1 MFKKFF
7 AALAGMIFIFS
18 ATPTTSA
25 SPIVIPPPS
34 PGTVL
39 TATGIGLPPAGTNI
53 NSSFYKS
60 FIRQAATM
68 DAFRRLAEAVEEVQD
83 SPSTDSTVKMYAL
96 LDEVVV
102 TEVEMNEKILSLFS
116 KIEIVSVK
124 FDPEG
129 YCEVEVQGTL
139 K

>member
-1 MFKKFF
+1 MFKKFCV
-7 AALAGMIFIFS
+7 ALAVMIFIFS

-25 SPIVIPPPS
+25 KIGIDWVNKTI
-34 PGTVL
+34 TE
-39 TATGIGLPPAGTNI
+39 TGIGLPPAGTNI

-68 DAFRRLAEAVEEVQD
+68 DAFRRLAEAVEEIQN

-124 FDPEG
+124 FDPEE
-129 YCEVEVQGTL
+129 YCEVVVQGTL

>member
-1 MFKKFF
+1 MLKNFC
-7 AALAGMIFIFS
+7 AALAVMIFIFS

-34 PGTVL
+34 PGAVF
-39 TATGIGLPPAGTNI
+39 TAIGIGLPPAGTNI

-68 DAFRRLAEAVEEVQD
+68 DAFRRLAEAVKEVQV
-83 SPSTDSTVKMYAL
+83 SPSTPNNILTSD
-96 LDEVVV
+96 VVV
-102 TEVEMNEKILSLFS
+102 TEVEMNEKTLSLFS

-124 FDPEG
+124 FTSDEC
-129 YCEVEVQGTL
+129 CEVTVQGTL